1 MDRASSVTSS
11 WSTYDVLSKEQ
22 IQEYQQ
28 AGIEYLHAQLLYNRG
43 IKVPAAMRDFLA
55 ADYDQIPDPLAF
67 IDMDKALERVSRAL
81 AAREHITVY
90 GDFDADGVT
99 SAALLTR
106 ALRAL
111 KHPDA
116 TLDYFIPSRL
126 RDIRGLSKEG
136 IDRIKER
143 GTTLIITTDCG
154 SSDVAEVAYARTTG
168 IDIIITDHHQPPEPL
183 PQACAMINP
192 WRPDCVY
199 PERYLCGV
207 GIAFKLAQALFRAY
221 GREQEVHALLDL
233 VAIGTIGDVGQLLG
247 ENHTLV
253 RLGLQ
258 QLNATKNAGLQ
269 ALINITHLQPGRL
282 RERDISYVLG
292 PRINAAG
299 RMKDASIAFNLLTT
313 EDADAAFAYAK
324 ELEELNLL
332 RQQQTEELMKLVREQ
347 AQSQASQQVVLVYGD
362 KDTWPEG
369 IIGLV
374 AGRLSEEIQRPVFV
388 LSQDSE
394 SSRGSARSADGFN
407 IILALRQR
415 ADLFERFGGHAQAAG
430 FTIANANI
438 AELHAHLLAWHEE
451 NSVEPQLLAPDVP
464 GTAVGARFI
473 APDAPG
479 VGMAAPEVTEASA
492 IAGVMVEQEL
502 AAPAS
507 TRKIDLLISRPE
519 RLNYDAYTKVSLLAP
534 YGAGN
539 PEPVFKMERLR
550 LYRRWQSGVDGR
562 HLRVRLRTTTNGNN
576 TQFNGTYI
584 RGGSQIESL
593 PEGSLV
599 NVIFNLEPAWNSLD
613 SDNRQDIWLKV
624 LQLELVEEG

>member
-1 MDRASSVTSS
+1 MVARRVIVERYRPLERASSVSSS
-11 WSTYDVLSKEQ
+11 WTVCDRLTKAQ
-22 IQEYQQ
+22 IAEYQQ

-43 IKVPAAMRDFLA
+43 IKAPAAMRTFLDA
-55 ADYDQIPDPLAF
+55 RYDQVPDPFAL
-67 IDMDKALERVSRAL
+67 IDMNRALERIQQAL
-81 AAREHITVY
+81 SNHEHITVY

-106 ALRAL
+106 ALRTL
-111 KHPDA
+111 KYPDA
-116 TLDYFIPSRL
+116 PLDHFIPSRL
-126 RDIRGLSKEG
+126 HDIRGLSKEG

-154 SSDVAEVAYARTTG
+154 SSDVAEVEYAGALG
-168 IDIIITDHHQPPEPL
+168 IDVIITDHHHPPSQL

-192 WRPDCVY
+192 WRPDCTY

-221 GREQEVHALLDL
+221 AREQEVHALLDL
-233 VAIGTIGDVGQLLG
+233 VAIGTIGDVGQMLG

-258 QLNATKNAGLQ
+258 QLNQTQNSGLQ
-269 ALINITHLQPGRL
+269 ALINITRLQPGKL

-299 RMKDASIAFNLLTT
+299 RMKEASIAFHLLTT
-313 EDADAAFAYAK
+313 EDAGEASAYAK

-347 AQSQASQQVVLVYGD
+347 AQSQAGQQVVLLYGD

-388 LSQDSE
+388 LSQDAE

-407 IILALRQR
+407 IILALRER

-430 FTIANANI
+430 FTISNANI
-438 AELHAHLLAWHEE
+438 AALHAHLLAWHEE
-451 NSVEPQLLAPDVP
+451 NPASSQ
-464 GTAVGARFI
+464 FI
-473 APDAPG
+473 APG
-479 VGMAAPEVTEASA
+479 VETAATEPAEASA
-492 IAGVMVEQEL
+492 IASVVIEQDL
-502 AAPAS
+502 AAPTN
-507 TRKIDLLISRPE
+507 TRKIDMVITRPE
-519 RLNYDAYTKVSLLAP
+519 GLNYDACSKVGLLSP

-562 HLRVRLRTTTNGNN
+562 HLRVRLRTTINSNSV
-576 TQFNGTYI
+576 QFNGTYI
-584 RGGSQIESL
+584 RGGSQLESL

-599 NVIFNLEPAWNSLD
+599 NVIFSLEPAWNSLD
-613 SDNRQDIWLKV
+613 SDNRQDIWLKI
-624 LQLELVEEG
+624 LQVELV

>member
-1 MDRASSVTSS
+1 M
-11 WSTYDVLSKEQ
+11 L
-22 IQEYQQ
+22 EYQQ
-28 AGIEYLHAQLLYNRG
+28 AGIEYLHAQLLFNRG
-43 IKVPAAMRDFLA
+43 IKAPAAMLNFLA
-55 ADYDQIPDPLAF
+55 ADYGQIPNPLAF
-67 IDMDKALERVSRAL
+67 IDMDKALERISRAL

-106 ALRAL
+106 ALRVL

-116 TLDYFIPSRL
+116 ILDYFIPSRL
-126 RDIRGLSKEG
+126 RDVRGLSKEG

-154 SSDVAEVAYARTTG
+154 SSDVAEVAYARTLG
-168 IDIIITDHHQPPEPL
+168 IDIIITDHHHPPDPL
-183 PQACAMINP
+183 PLAYAMINP

-221 GREQEVHALLDL
+221 EREQEVHALLDL

-269 ALINITHLQPGRL
+269 ALITITHLQPGRL

-299 RMKDASIAFNLLTT
+299 RMRDASIAFQLLTT
-313 EDADAAFAYAK
+313 EDADDALKYAR
-324 ELEELNLL
+324 ELEELNFL

-347 AQSQASQQVVLVYGD
+347 ARSQAGQQVVLVYGD

-407 IILALRQR
+407 IILALRER

-430 FTIANANI
+430 FTISNTNI

-451 NSVEPQLLAPDVP
+451 NSVGPQF
-464 GTAVGARFI
+464 TAAS
-473 APDAPG
+473 AE
-479 VGMAAPEVTEASA
+479 MAAPETTEASA
-492 IAGVMVEQEL
+492 IAGVIVEQEL
-502 AAPAS
+502 VAPTN

-519 RLNYDAYTKVSLLAP
+519 HLNYDAYNKVSLLAP

-539 PEPVFKMERLR
+539 PDPVFKMERLR
-550 LYRRWQSGVDGR
+550 IYRRWQSGVDGR

-584 RGGSQIESL
+584 RGGSQIEFL

-613 SDNRQDIWLKV
+613 SDNRQDIWLKI
-624 LQLELVEEG
+624 LQVELVE